1 MSARLRPMVTAL
13 LILVAA
19 GCVTAALVAIAG
31 ARHYFLDRSKLRL
44 FPDNSEFYAQQNRSL
59 PAAAKRMVI
68 FGDSRAAQWADV
80 LQVPGV
86 QVVNRGISGETTAQM
101 ALRFER
107 DVIALKPQ
115 MVVIQAGINDLV
127 AAAVLPEFEKGA
139 VDAVK
144 ARLDRFVAASRA
156 AGAVVVLTTV
166 VRPASPPLW
175 RRLVWSDRVFDLVDD
190 VNRHIRGLAGAGARD
205 PGVAVLDADRL
216 LAGGSGSLPAQYATD
231 ALHLSD
237 AALGVLS
244 QELRKIAAAGKE

>member
-1 MSARLRPMVTAL
+1 MIARLRPMVTAL

-19 GCVTAALVAIAG
+19 GSIAAALLALAG

-44 FPDNSEFYAQQNRSL
+44 FPDNSEFYAEQNHNL
-59 PAAAKRMVI
+59 PAAAKRMVM

-86 QVVNRGISGETTAQM
+86 QVVNRGISSETTAQM
-101 ALRFER
+101 TLRFER

-115 MVVIQAGINDLV
+115 MVVIQAGINDLA

-139 VDAVK
+139 VDAAK

-156 AGAVVVLTTV
+156 AGATVVLTTI

-175 RRLVWSDRVFDLVDD
+175 RRLVWSDRVF
-190 VNRHIRGLAGAGARD
+190 
-205 PGVAVLDADRL
+205 
-216 LAGGSGSLPAQYATD
+216 
-231 ALHLSD
+231 
-237 AALGVLS
+237 
-244 QELRKIAAAGKE
+244 